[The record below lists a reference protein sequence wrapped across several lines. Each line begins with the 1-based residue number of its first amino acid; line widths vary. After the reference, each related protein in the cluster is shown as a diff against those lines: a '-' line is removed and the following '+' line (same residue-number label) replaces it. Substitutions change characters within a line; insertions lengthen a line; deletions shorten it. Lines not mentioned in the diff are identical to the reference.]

1 MSGSTLIMRHS
12 GPIPVDGNLAA
23 FPRGGVAPRD
33 RLKRLVDE
41 YGHGSATR
49 LPQHRNPGLEIVYLR
64 HGHLNWE
71 YEGRRESLPPDSV
84 FFTLPWETHGS
95 SSEFEPGHEWYFA
108 VLRLKGRNLGHP
120 GTFSFPRQLELSA
133 PDSRSIISLLRKA
146 PRRVWPAT
154 PVIRSIF
161 PALIGE
167 LDGAGPFHERYVT
180 QLLALLV
187 VELARILSSGENPP
201 SIVNPASAKLAKFLA
216 ELENRC
222 DEPWILDSMAAHV
235 GLKRT
240 QFSALFRHHTG
251 DTPILYLNRLRV
263 EKARRLLAS
272 TQSPITDIALECGF
286 ASSQYFSGV
295 FRSLTGKTASA
306 YRKGLR

>member
-1 MSGSTLIMRHS
+1 MRQS
-12 GPIPVDGNLAA
+12 GPIPADGNLAA

-33 RLKRLVDE
+33 RLTRLVDE
-41 YGHGSATR
+41 YGHGSARR

-71 YEGRRESLPPDSV
+71 YEGRRETLPPDSV

-95 SSEFEPGHEWYFA
+95 SSEFEPGHEWYFV
-108 VLRLKGRNLGHP
+108 VLRLNGNNLSQP
-120 GTFSFPRQLELSA
+120 GPFSFPRQLGLSA
-133 PDSRSIISLLRKA
+133 PDSRSIATHLRNA

-154 PVIRSIF
+154 PLIRSLF
-161 PALIGE
+161 PSLVQE
-167 LDGAGPFHERYVT
+167 LDITGPFHERYVA

-187 VELARILSSGENPP
+187 VELARILSSCTMPLPP
-201 SIVNPASAKLAKFLA
+201 VNPAFSKLKKFLI
-216 ELENRC
+216 ELETRC

-240 QFSALFRHHTG
+240 QFSALFHHQTG

-263 EKARRLLAS
+263 EKARRLLIS
-272 TQSPITDIALECGF
+272 TQRPITEISLECGF
-286 ASSQYFSGV
+286 ASSQYFAGV
-295 FRSLTGKTASA
+295 FRAITGKSASA
-306 YRKGLR
+306 YRRGIR